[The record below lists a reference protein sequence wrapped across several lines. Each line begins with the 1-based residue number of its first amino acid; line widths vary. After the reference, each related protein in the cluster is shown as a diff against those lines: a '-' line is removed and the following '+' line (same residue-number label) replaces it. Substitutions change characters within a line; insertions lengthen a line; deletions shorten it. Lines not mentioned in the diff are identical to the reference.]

1 MESYLV
7 HGGIGLGRGSLA
19 RIDDGRGMLVY
30 LWDGEVHI
38 TQEGDPRDHFVRR
51 GGSFRLE
58 RNGTALVYAVRGSAL
73 ALSAPVPAFYAR
85 RITVA
90 VPGRPARVI
99 YERAGQRL
107 LRFWASLYARHSLP
121 TTAAL

>member
-19 RIDDGRGMLVY
+19 RIDDGRGMLVH

-38 TQEGDPRDHFVRR
+38 TQEDPRDHFVRR
-51 GGSFRLE
+51 GESFRLD
-58 RNGTALVYAVRGSAL
+58 RDGTALIYAVRGSAL
-73 ALSAPVPAFYAR
+73 SLSAPAP
-85 RITVA
+85 
-90 VPGRPARVI
+90 RVI
-99 YERAGQRL
+99 YERAGRRL